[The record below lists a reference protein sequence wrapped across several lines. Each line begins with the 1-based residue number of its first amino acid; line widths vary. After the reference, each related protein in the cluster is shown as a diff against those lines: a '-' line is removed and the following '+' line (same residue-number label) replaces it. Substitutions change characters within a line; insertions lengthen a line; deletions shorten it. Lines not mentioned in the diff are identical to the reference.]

1 MEGTQGITQEITS
14 VIEELSMDIV
24 ETQAEEEVVELSKD
38 LQKTKKP
45 RTQKQIDAL
54 KKAQETRKK
63 NLLIKKEQ
71 KAQLKQAIK
80 DNEDTQPDTVSPK
93 SIMKRPY
100 KKKPT
105 YVYEDDPSSDEEQII
120 VVKRRKPKKK
130 VKKKVV
136 YEDPTSSEESE
147 EEEEKPT
154 RQLQK
159 QKQKQ
164 KPFVEDEYS
173 SDDDYG
179 SEYAY
184 PVNRPLRYAD
194 VFRFA

>member
-1 MEGTQGITQEITS
+1 MEGTQEITQGITS
-14 VIEELSMDIV
+14 VIEELPIDIV
-24 ETQAEEEVVELSKD
+24 ETQAEDEIVELSKD

-54 KKAQETRKK
+54 KKAQETRKQ

-71 KAQLKQAIK
+71 KQQLKQAIK
-80 DNEDTQPDTVSPK
+80 DNEDTQPDPVEPK
-93 SIMKRPY
+93 SIMKRP

-105 YVYEDDPSSDEEQII
+105 KYIYEDDPSSDEEQII

-136 YEDPTSSEESE
+136 YEDPTSSEDSE
-147 EEEEKPT
+147 EEQKPT

-159 QKQKQ
+159 QKSPQ
-164 KPFVEDEYS
+164 FTEDDYS